1 MPGPGNE
8 WDKDQAGM
16 QARGTGRA
24 MADLPAGRTWPDPG
38 GSREQRVQGQPRV
51 RQAGSWE
58 LGWCARG

>member
-38 GSREQRVQGQPRV
+38 GSREQ
-51 RQAGSWE
+51 
-58 LGWCARG
+58 